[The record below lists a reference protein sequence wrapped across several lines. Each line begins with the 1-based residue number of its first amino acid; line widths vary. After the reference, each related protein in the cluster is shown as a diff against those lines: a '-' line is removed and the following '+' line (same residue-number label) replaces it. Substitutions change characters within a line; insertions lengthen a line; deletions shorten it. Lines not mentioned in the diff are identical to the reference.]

1 MLRGNRFITMRCTR
15 TAIPLRSIAAG
26 ERSVGSHNHRAET
39 HLETPLMLSLE
50 FLITSFIVVL
60 IPGTGVVF
68 TISTGLAQ
76 GRKASVFAAL
86 GCTAG
91 IVPHLLATVLG
102 LAAIMHTSALAFQV
116 LKYAGV
122 AYLLYIAIATWRDK
136 STFAIDGTTPKT
148 TAMGL
153 VVNAFLLN
161 ILNPKLTIFFLAFLP
176 QFVQA
181 GTTEPLLQLLVLSAM
196 FMAMTFVVFVIY
208 GFLAHVFRK
217 AVMESPRVQAW
228 LRRGFAAT
236 FAGLG
241 VNLAL
246 TEK

>member
-1 MLRGNRFITMRCTR
+1 MF
-15 TAIPLRSIAAG
+15 
-26 ERSVGSHNHRAET
+26 
-39 HLETPLMLSLE
+39 SLE

-68 TISTGLAQ
+68 TVSTGIAQ

-102 LAAIMHTSALAFQV
+102 LAAIMHTSALAFQA

-122 AYLLYIAIATWRDK
+122 AYLFYIAIATWRD
-136 STFAIDGTTPKT
+136 SSAFAIDST
-148 TAMGL
+148 TAKSTAPGL
-153 VVNAFLLN
+153 VLKAFLLN

-176 QFVQA
+176 QFVQPGA
-181 GTTEPLLQLLVLSAM
+181 TEPLLQLLFLSAV
-196 FMAMTFVVFVIY
+196 FMAMTFAVFVAY
-208 GFLAHVFRK
+208 GFLAHLFRK
-217 AVMESPRVQAW
+217 AVIESPPVQAW

-241 VNLAL
+241 AHLAL